1 MNCNE
6 VNDYLS
12 LYIDDEL
19 SEEEKKSMDEHLKN
33 CPDCSKELEEYRKII
48 QALRELPDEE
58 PPAGYC
64 KRLNEKLLNIK
75 PDEIDEIKEETE
87 IQDAVITPMKR
98 NRISRW
104 VKYGG
109 LAAALV
115 LIVFVYGLN
124 RSGMD
129 YSINEMTSDIGETPN
144 MQAVPEEAPAEN
156 FRAALNTRDISGASD
171 NYTAF
176 DAKAKQDTMESEI
189 SADDSTGQESPAAT
203 ENREL
208 KIIKTGDI
216 YVQTKDYN
224 NFLNEMTAKIASLG
238 GYIEN
243 NNTEVYQVYE
253 NDKLMHGNLKIRVPK
268 ESFDEAV
275 SYLEETTEIR
285 RKNIGETDVTKEYYE
300 KDNKVQNLEVQE
312 QHLRELFEKATTV
325 EEMLQIENELRR
337 VRTEI
342 DSLNLSIADID
353 DRASMSTIDLEVE
366 EVREVNFELKSEKG
380 VIERAREG
388 FINTVNRIVR
398 GTGNLIVNLISSS
411 PILVPA
417 IIIFVILFLKVKK
430 YWKKKL

>member
-1 MNCNE
+1 
-6 VNDYLS
+6 
-12 LYIDDEL
+12 
-19 SEEEKKSMDEHLKN
+19 
-33 CPDCSKELEEYRKII
+33 
-48 QALRELPDEE
+48 
-58 PPAGYC
+58 
-64 KRLNEKLLNIK
+64 
-75 PDEIDEIKEETE
+75 
-87 IQDAVITPMKR
+87 
-98 NRISRW
+98 
-104 VKYGG
+104 
-109 LAAALV
+109 
-115 LIVFVYGLN
+115 
-124 RSGMD
+124 MD

-285 RKNIGETDVTKEYYE
+285 RKNIGETDVTKEYYD

-342 DSLNLSIADID
+342 
-353 DRASMSTIDLEVE
+353 
-366 EVREVNFELKSEKG
+366 
-380 VIERAREG
+380 
-388 FINTVNRIVR
+388 
-398 GTGNLIVNLISSS
+398 
-411 PILVPA
+411 
-417 IIIFVILFLKVKK
+417 
-430 YWKKKL
+430 

>member
-1 MNCNE
+1 
-6 VNDYLS
+6 
-12 LYIDDEL
+12 
-19 SEEEKKSMDEHLKN
+19 
-33 CPDCSKELEEYRKII
+33 
-48 QALRELPDEE
+48 
-58 PPAGYC
+58 
-64 KRLNEKLLNIK
+64 
-75 PDEIDEIKEETE
+75 
-87 IQDAVITPMKR
+87 
-98 NRISRW
+98 
-104 VKYGG
+104 
-109 LAAALV
+109 
-115 LIVFVYGLN
+115 
-124 RSGMD
+124 MD

-285 RKNIGETDVTKEYYE
+285 RKNIGETDVTKEYYD

-380 VIERAREG
+380 VLERAREG

>member
-6 VNDYLS
+6 VNDNLS

-19 SEEEKKSMDEHLKN
+19 SEEEKKSMDEHIKN
-33 CPDCSKELEEYRKII
+33 CLDCSKELEEYKKII

-64 KRLNEKLLNIK
+64 KRLNEKLLKIK
-75 PDEIDEIKEETE
+75 SEEIKEENE
-87 IQDAVITPMKR
+87 MPEVVKAPMKG
-98 NRISRW
+98 NRVSRW

-115 LIVFVYGLN
+115 LIFFVYGLN

-129 YSINEMTSDIGETPN
+129 YSDQEMTSNIDEASN
-144 MQAVPEEAPAEN
+144 MQAVPGEAPAEN
-156 FRAALNTRDISGASD
+156 FGATLNARDIRGVSD
-171 NYTAF
+171 NYTSF
-176 DAKAKQDTMESEI
+176 DGKSKQDAMESEI
-189 SADDSTGQESPAAT
+189 SADETTGQENQAAT

-224 NFLNEMTAKIASLG
+224 KFLNEMMAKISSMG

-268 ESFDEAV
+268 ENFDEAV

-285 RKNIGETDVTKEYYE
+285 RKNINETDVTKEYYE
-300 KDNKVQNLEVQE
+300 KDNKVKNLEVQE

-342 DSLNLSIADID
+342 DFLNLSLADID

-380 VIERAREG
+380 VLERAKEG

-417 IIIFVILFLKVKK
+417 IIIFVILFMKVKK